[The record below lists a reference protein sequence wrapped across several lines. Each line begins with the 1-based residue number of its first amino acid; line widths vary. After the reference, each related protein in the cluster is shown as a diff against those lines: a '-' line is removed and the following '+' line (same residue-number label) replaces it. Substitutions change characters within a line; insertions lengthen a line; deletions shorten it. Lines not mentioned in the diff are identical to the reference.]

1 MSVLINPNTM
11 TTDDDYDQLA
21 AYFEVIHLKFNTM
34 RNFRNYDV
42 WSDGVD
48 FSIDV
53 YKMTEGFPKKETY
66 ALSDQM
72 QRAAVSIP
80 SNVAEGCSR
89 RSENEFAHYLEISLG
104 SAYEVETQM
113 EIAVRLGYVSKP
125 LFEKSIETVQ
135 SIEKRLT
142 SLINNVRPANY

>member
-1 MSVLINPNTM
+1 
-11 TTDDDYDQLA
+11 
-21 AYFEVIHLKFNTM
+21 M

-48 FSIDV
+48 FSIEI
-53 YKMTEGFPKKETY
+53 YSLTENFPKKETY
-66 ALSDQM
+66 ALSDQL
-72 QRAAVSIP
+72 QRASVSIP

-104 SAYEVETQM
+104 SAYEVETQL
-113 EIAVRLGYVSKP
+113 EIAVRLKYISK
-125 LFEKSIETVQ
+125 EQYDAANKAVQ

-142 SLINNVRPANY
+142 SLINNIRPANY

>member
-1 MSVLINPNTM
+1 
-11 TTDDDYDQLA
+11 
-21 AYFEVIHLKFNTM
+21 M

-53 YKMTEGFPKKETY
+53 YKITEQFPKKETY
-66 ALSDQM
+66 ALSDQL

-89 RSENEFAHYLEISLG
+89 RSANEFAHFLEISLG

-113 EIAVRLGYVSKP
+113 EIAVRLGYVTKEQF
-125 LFEKSIETVQ
+125 LKSINDVQ

-142 SLINNVRPANY
+142 SLINNVRPVNY

>member
-1 MSVLINPNTM
+1 
-11 TTDDDYDQLA
+11 
-21 AYFEVIHLKFNTM
+21 M

-48 FSIDV
+48 FSNEI
-53 YKMTEGFPKKETY
+53 YKQTENFPKKETY

-80 SNVAEGCSR
+80 SNIAEGCSR
-89 RSENEFAHYLEISLG
+89 RSEKEFGHFLEISLG

-113 EIAVRLGYVSKP
+113 EIAVRLGYITQEQ
-125 LFEKSIETVQ
+125 FNKSLNSVQ
-135 SIEKRLT
+135 SIEKRL
-142 SLINNVRPANY
+142 SSVINNIKPTNQ

>member
-1 MSVLINPNTM
+1 
-11 TTDDDYDQLA
+11 
-21 AYFEVIHLKFNTM
+21 M

-42 WSDGVD
+42 WTDGVD
-48 FSIDV
+48 FCVQV
-53 YKMTEGFPKKETY
+53 YKMTEQFPKKETY

-89 RSENEFAHYLEISLG
+89 RSEKEFGHFLEVSLG

-113 EIAVRLGYVSKP
+113 EIAARLGYVTRDQYD
-125 LFEKSIETVQ
+125 KSLESVQ
-135 SIEKRLT
+135 SIEKRL
-142 SLINNVRPANY
+142 SSVINNIKPTNV